1 MKEAINAEPEGGSTM
16 AKPFRGT
23 INVDGRDSVPDWEPY
38 MQPVAPEDASS
49 VLYIVLDDVGFS
61 AMEPW
66 GGLIETP
73 NINKLAASGLTYT
86 NWHTTALCSPT
97 RSSLL
102 NGRNHTT
109 NGMAC
114 IAEATS
120 GFPNSN
126 GHIPFECAT
135 IAEVLGERGWNT
147 YMLGK
152 WHLCPSDEMNMAS
165 TKRNWPVGR
174 GFERF
179 YGFLGGET
187 NQWYPDL
194 VYDNHPVEQPTTP
207 EDGYHLTTDLVDKA
221 IEFIKD
227 ARMIMPEKPFF
238 MYFAPGACHAPHHA
252 PKEWIEKY
260 KGKFDM
266 GYEAYRE
273 LVFDRQKQMG
283 IFPADAQL
291 TLINPYVQEES
302 AEGKPWPPLDVVR
315 PWDSLSD
322 DEKRLFCRM
331 AEVYAGFLS
340 HTDHEIGRLLDFLEQ
355 TGQRDNTI
363 VVLVSD
369 NGASAEGGP
378 NGSVNENKFFNS
390 IPDTIE
396 ENLQYLDELGS
407 PATYNHYPAGW
418 AWAFNTPFKMW
429 KRYNFEGGVADPL
442 IVSWPNGID
451 AKGERRQQFLH
462 ATDIVPTTY
471 DLLGIELPE
480 VVKGFTQVPLE
491 GFSFRSTFESN
502 EVPTPRE
509 SAFFSMLGSRAVWHK
524 GWKAV
529 SVHPTIAGWG
539 HFELDRWE
547 LYNTD
552 EDPTETHDLAAEQPE
567 KLQEMINHW
576 FHLAGMYN
584 GLPLEDRTAVEVLA
598 DPTRPQVAPPRER
611 YVYYPDAAEV
621 PETAA
626 ANIRNRSYSIAV
638 EAEIDTADASGVLFS
653 HGARFGGHA
662 LYVKDHKLKYV
673 YSFVGSKVQTIES
686 TKEIPTGRVVLGA
699 AFVREGDQMPTSGT
713 LSLFIDDEEVGEGRI
728 QTQPGNFSL
737 VGEGLNVG
745 KDPGEPVTDDYSG
758 TAPYAFSGGTIKEA
772 VVDVSGEHYVDLELE
787 ALAMMKRE

>member
-1 MKEAINAEPEGGSTM
+1 MSKQFKGRIE
-16 AKPFRGT
+16 
-23 INVDGRDSVPDWEPY
+23 VDDRDSVPDWEPY
-38 MQPVAPEDASS
+38 LQPVAPEGAPN

-73 NINKLAASGLTYT
+73 NINKLAESGLTYT

-102 NGRNHTT
+102 TGRNHTT

-114 IAEATS
+114 IAEATT

-152 WHLCPSDEMNMAS
+152 WHLVAADEMNMAS
-165 TKRNWPVGR
+165 TKRNWPIGR
-174 GFERF
+174 GFERY

-194 VYDNHPVEQPTTP
+194 IYDNHLVEQPSTP
-207 EDGYHLTTDLVDKA
+207 DEGYHLTTDLTDRA
-221 IEFIKD
+221 IEFVKD
-227 ARMIMPEKPFF
+227 AKAIVPDKPFF
-238 MYFAPGACHAPHHA
+238 MYFCPGATHAPHHVA
-252 PKEWIEKY
+252 KEWIDKY
-260 KGKFDM
+260 KGRFDM

-273 LVFDRQKQMG
+273 LVFERQKGLG
-283 IFPADAQL
+283 IFPGDAEL
-291 TLINPYVQEES
+291 TPINPYVDETS
-302 AEGKPWPPLDVVR
+302 PDGKPWNQVDVVR

-340 HTDHEIGRLLDFLEQ
+340 HTDHEIGRLLDFLEES
-355 TGQRDNTI
+355 GELENTI
-363 VVLVSD
+363 VVFVSD
-369 NGASAEGGP
+369 NGASGEGGP
-378 NGSVNENKFFNS
+378 NGSVNENKFFNG

-396 ENLQYLDELGS
+396 ENLQYIDDLGS
-407 PATYNHYPAGW
+407 TRTYNHYPVGW

-442 IVSWPNGID
+442 LVAWPKGIE
-451 AKGERRQQFLH
+451 ARGELRHQFLH
-462 ATDIVPTTY
+462 ATDIVPTMY
-471 DLLGIELPE
+471 DLLGVELPE
-480 VVKGFTQVPLE
+480 VVKGYPQKPLE
-491 GFSFRSTFESN
+491 GVSFRSTFAGDD
-502 EVPTPRE
+502 VPTPKD

-539 HFELDRWE
+539 RFDEDRWE
-547 LYNTD
+547 LYDTEN
-552 EDPTETHDLAAEQPE
+552 DPTESHDLAAEHPV
-567 KLQEMINHW
+567 KLQELINQW

-584 GLPLEDRTAVEVLA
+584 GLPLIDKTPVEVLA
-598 DPTRPQVAPPRER
+598 DPTRPQVAPPRDR
-611 YVYYPDAAEV
+611 YVYYPGAAEV

-626 ANIRNRSYSIAV
+626 VNVRNRSYSIAV
-638 EAEIDTADASGVLFS
+638 EVDVEDADASGVLFS

-662 LYVKDHKLKYV
+662 LYVKDRKLKYV
-673 YSFVGSKVQTIES
+673 YNFVGSNEQIVES
-686 TKEIPTGRVVLGA
+686 TREIPTGRVMLGA
-699 AFVREGDQMPTSGT
+699 SFVREGESMPTTGT
-713 LSLFIDDEEVGEGRI
+713 LSLFIDDELVGQGRI
-728 QTQPGNFSL
+728 MTQPGNFSL

-745 KDPGEPVTDDYSG
+745 KDPAEPITDDYAG
-758 TAPYAFSGGTIKEA
+758 TSPFAFTGGTIKEA
-772 VVDVSGEHYVDLELE
+772 VVDVSGESYVDLELE

>member
-1 MKEAINAEPEGGSTM
+1 MSKQFKGKIELDM
-16 AKPFRGT
+16 
-23 INVDGRDSVPDWEPY
+23 RDSVPDWEPY
-38 MQPVAPEDASS
+38 LQPVAPPGAPN

-73 NINKLAASGLTYT
+73 NINKLAENGLTYT

-102 NGRNHTT
+102 TGRNHTT

-114 IAEATS
+114 IAEATI
-120 GFPNSN
+120 GFPNGN

-152 WHLCPSDEMNMAS
+152 WHLVAADEMNMAS

-174 GFERF
+174 GFERY

-194 VYDNHPVEQPTTP
+194 IYDNHPVEQPSTP
-207 EDGYHLTTDLVDKA
+207 EEGYHLTTDLTDKA
-221 IEFIKD
+221 IEFVKD
-227 ARMIMPEKPFF
+227 AKVIAPDKPFF
-238 MYFAPGACHAPHHA
+238 MYFCPGATHAPHHVSQ
-252 PKEWIEKY
+252 EWIEKY
-260 KGKFDM
+260 EGRFDM

-273 LVFDRQKQMG
+273 VVFARQKELG
-283 IFPADAQL
+283 IFPADAEL
-291 TLINPYVQEES
+291 TEINPYIGETS
-302 AEGKPWPPLDVVR
+302 PDGKPWNAVDIVR

-340 HTDHEIGRLLDFLEQ
+340 HTDHEIGRLLDFLEEA
-355 TGQRDNTI
+355 GYLDNTI
-363 VVLVSD
+363 VVFVSD
-369 NGASAEGGP
+369 NGASGEGGP
-378 NGSVNENKFFNS
+378 NGSVNENKFFNG

-396 ENLQYLDELGS
+396 ENLEYLDDLGS
-407 PATYNHYPAGW
+407 TRTYNHYPVGW

-442 IVSWPNGID
+442 IVSWP
-451 AKGERRQQFLH
+451 KGFAARGELRHQFLH
-462 ATDIVPTTY
+462 ATDIVPTMF
-471 DLLGIELPE
+471 DLLGVELPE
-480 VVKGFTQVPLE
+480 LVKGYPQIPLE
-491 GFSFRSTFESN
+491 GVSFRSTFESDD
-502 EVPTPRE
+502 VPTPKE

-529 SVHPTIAGWG
+529 SVHTTTAGW
-539 HFELDRWE
+539 HHLDADRWE
-547 LYNTD
+547 LYDTTS
-552 EDPTETHDLAAEQPE
+552 DPTESRDLAADHPE
-567 KLQEMINHW
+567 KLGELINHW
-576 FHLAGMYN
+576 FYLAGLYK
-584 GLPLEDRTAVEVLA
+584 GLPVMDGTPVEVLA
-598 DPTRPQVAPPRER
+598 DPTRPQMAPARDR
-611 YVYYPDAAEV
+611 YVYYPGTAEV
-621 PETAA
+621 PEAA
-626 ANIRNRSYSIAV
+626 AVNVRNRSYSIAV
-638 EAEIDTADASGVLFS
+638 EVDVEDADASGVLFS

-662 LYVKDHKLKYV
+662 LYVKDRNLKYV
-673 YSFVGSKVQTIES
+673 YNFVGSNEQIVES
-686 TKEIPTGRVVLGA
+686 TKEIPTGKVIFGA
-699 AFVREGDQMPTSGT
+699 SFVREGDSMPTTGT
-713 LSLFIDDEEVGEGRI
+713 LSLFIDDEKVGEGTI
-728 QTQPGNFSL
+728 MTQPGNFSL

-745 KDPGEPVTDDYSG
+745 KDPAEPITDDYAGRS
-758 TAPYAFSGGTIKEA
+758 PYAFTGGVIKEA